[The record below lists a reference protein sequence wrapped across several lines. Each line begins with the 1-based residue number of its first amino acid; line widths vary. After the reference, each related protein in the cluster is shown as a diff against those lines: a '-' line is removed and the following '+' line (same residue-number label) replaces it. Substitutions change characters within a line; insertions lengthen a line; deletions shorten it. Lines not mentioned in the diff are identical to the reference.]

1 MWFLFHRIVVI
12 FFLQNHKIIGN
23 SNFSEVFAKILNL
36 FTFFNCVSFEGEITW
51 FEHMLRR
58 PTATIYAGRV
68 IELLPTWLLPILL
81 PCDGSSTTWHC
92 YTIYRLQIS
101 WKLLDRSTSIHSTTE
116 VEWIDVDFYGCHIL
130 ILTKTWFCVK
140 RLVYN
145 VLVRS

>member
-101 WKLLDRSTSIHSTTE
+101 WKLLDRSRELWHLYSLNLCRW
-116 VEWIDVDFYGCHIL
+116 VNRC
-130 ILTKTWFCVK
+130 
-140 RLVYN
+140 RLLWMSYTN
-145 VLVRS
+145 FNKNLVLC